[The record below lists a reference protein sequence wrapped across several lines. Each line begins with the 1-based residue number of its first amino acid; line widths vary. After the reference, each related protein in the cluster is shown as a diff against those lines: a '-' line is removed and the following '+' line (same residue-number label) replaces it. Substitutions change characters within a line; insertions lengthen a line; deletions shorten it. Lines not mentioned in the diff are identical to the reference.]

1 MRYKCLKNNVFVR
14 NDALYNLFK
23 LYLIKNQSKGFI
35 VFPPCLPR
43 FLLLRVGR
51 NK

>member
-1 MRYKCLKNNVFVR
+1 MGG

-23 LYLIKNQSKGFI
+23 LYLIKNRSYS
-35 VFPPCLPR
+35 FPPRFPR

-51 NK
+51 NKQLLNHKQKVE